1 MQERLESSAA
11 GRVLISVFLV
21 VTVLAVAFWNLP
33 PSELKRQGLRPLAP
47 YVRAT
52 GLDQN
57 WGVFAPNPRQQT
69 LEMVARVQYA
79 DGTQGT
85 WRLPS
90 GNALFG
96 AYWDYRWRKWMEWA
110 SNDAYPQLRDPAA
123 QFVLREERGAGRRP
137 VQVEL
142 FRRTADLP
150 APGYKPRQ
158 LPWRSEQFHSYIE
171 IGAS

>member
-11 GRVLISVFLV
+11 GRVLISVFLL
-21 VTVLAVAFWNLP
+21 VTVLALVFWNLP
-33 PSELKRQGLRPLAP
+33 QSELKQQGLRPLAP

-57 WGVFAPNPRQQT
+57 WGVFAPNPRQQN
-69 LEMVARVQYA
+69 LELIARVQYA
-79 DGTQGT
+79 DGTRRT

-96 AYWDYRWRKWMEWA
+96 AYWDYRWRKWMEWTT
-110 SNDAYPQLRDPAA
+110 NDAYSHLRDPAA
-123 QFVLREERGAGRRP
+123 QYILRQERKAGRSP

-142 FRRTADLP
+142 IRRTSDLT
-150 APGYKPRQ
+150 APGFRPRQ
-158 LPWRSEQFHSYIE
+158 LPWRSERFHSYIE
-171 IGAS
+171 IS